1 MRANVFDRH
10 QVHSVGIAA
19 VHAKVVD
26 LVILVCPVLPAGVSG
41 RGEHHGT
48 TNEPAYSAG
57 WTGPPDAVGAADLV
71 NATRSVLRI
80 IPAGG
85 G

>member
-26 LVILVCPVLPAGVSG
+26 LAILVCPVLP
-41 RGEHHGT
+41 
-48 TNEPAYSAG
+48 
-57 WTGPPDAVGAADLV
+57 TGPPDAIGSADLV